1 MNLISFTVQNYRSIT
16 ETEKLPVSNYTILIG
31 PNNEGK
37 SNMLRALVTTLRI
50 LKRLGR
56 PSMGLS
62 SKYISRRLHEI
73 YDWERDFPVSLQG
86 TKIDGK
92 SIFTLEL
99 ELSPEETEEFKL
111 EVKSNL
117 NGTLPI
123 QIHMDKENYLFK
135 VVKRGPGAKAL
146 SKKSQIIA
154 GFISRKLECV
164 HIPAVRTAKAA
175 KNVVDNILSA
185 ELQNVEENEE
195 FKNAV
200 AEIAKLQQPVLDRIS
215 SSIKATLSEFLPNV
229 KDVKV
234 SISEEERSQA
244 LRKSCEITIDD
255 GTPTK
260 LEYKGDGIQSL
271 AALSLMRHSYERAAT
286 GRHLILAI
294 EEPESHLHPRAVHR
308 LKQVIADISKQNQV
322 IITTHCPVFVDRI
335 NLSANIIVSRN
346 KASPAKNIKEIRNI
360 LGVRAAD
367 NLQHAELV
375 LVLEGEDDRVALQA
389 LLCNFSEICKTA
401 IMQGTLS
408 FDSLLGGSNLSYKLS
423 QLTDAMCNYH
433 CFLDND
439 DCGQKSFEKAKNDNL
454 LTHADATFA
463 ICAGMIESEMEDL
476 YNSDIYKE
484 MLYNGYGVSV
494 DNPKFAG
501 KKKWALRM
509 RDVFRNHGKQWN
521 DSVESEV
528 KSKIAHIVANESKSA
543 LNIHKRSSFDAPVKA
558 LEDKLTKK

>member
-1 MNLISFTVQNYRSIT
+1 MNLISFAVQNYRSIT

-37 SNMLRALVTTLRI
+37 SNMLRALVITLRI
-50 LKRLGR
+50 LKRLGK
-56 PSMGLS
+56 PSIGLS
-62 SKYISRRLHEI
+62 TKYISRRLHEI

-86 TKIDGK
+86 TKLDGK

-99 ELSPEETEEFKL
+99 ELSSQEIEEFKL

-123 QIHMDKENYLFK
+123 QIQMDKENYIFK
-135 VVKRGPGAKAL
+135 VVKRGPGAKTL

-164 HIPAVRTAKAA
+164 HIPAVRTAKSA
-175 KNVVDNILSA
+175 KNVVDNILNV

-195 FKNAV
+195 FKKAL
-200 AEIAKLQQPVLDRIS
+200 AEIAKIQQPVLDRMS
-215 SSIKATLSEFLPNV
+215 SSIKTTLSEFLPNV

-234 SISEEERSQA
+234 SISEEERYQA

-271 AALSLMRHSYERAAT
+271 AALSLMRHSYARVAT

-294 EEPESHLHPRAVHR
+294 EEPESHLHPRAVHQ
-308 LKQVIADISKQNQV
+308 LKQVIADISKQSQV

-335 NLSANIIVSRN
+335 NLRANIIVSRN
-346 KASPAKNIKEIRNI
+346 KASPAKNIKDIRNI
-360 LGVRAAD
+360 LGVKAAD

-375 LVLEGEDDRVALQA
+375 LVVEGEDDKVALQA
-389 LLCNFSEICKTA
+389 LLCDASETCKIA
-401 IMQGTLS
+401 ITHGTLS
-408 FDSLLGGSNLSYKLS
+408 LDSLLGGSNLSYKIS
-423 QLTDAMCNYH
+423 QLTDAMCNYY

-439 DCGQKSFEKAKNDNL
+439 SCAQKAFEKAKNENL
-454 LTHADATFA
+454 LTPADVTFA
-463 ICAGMIESEMEDL
+463 ICAGTIESEMEDL
-476 YNSDIYKE
+476 YNPDIYSG
-484 MLYNGYGVSV
+484 MLLNGYGISI
-494 DNPKFAG
+494 DSPKFKG
-501 KKKWALRM
+501 KKKWTLRM
-509 RDVFRNHGKQWN
+509 QEVFRHQGKQWN
-521 DSVESEV
+521 DGVEHEI
-528 KSKIAHIVANESKSA
+528 KLKIAHIVADEPKSA
-543 LNIHKRSSFDAPVKA
+543 LNTYQRPSFEALVKA
-558 LEDKLTKK
+558 LENKLAKK